1 MNWFKRAVPAGM
13 AVVMAMAVPAAAF
26 AGSPEFARTAEEW
39 ARLRDNVIE
48 YGELADL
55 VQEYNV
61 TVQTN
66 RLELKKFKDEY
77 GTTKDDVSQKYRDLA
92 NEIYANLTYPETD
105 DPTYGYMVGS
115 VLSAEVQAKN
125 LERQADNNLEDSEII
140 ALNYESAEE
149 TLVTVAQNNMI
160 AYANSQAQVQQAQIA
175 QKQAQQAYASAQV
188 SFANGLVTQVEVLS
202 AQEALQTAERNV
214 VSAQSAVENARQK
227 LQVMLGWK
235 HDDTPQIE
243 AVPAADMS
251 RIAGM
256 DPTADKAKAL
266 ENNYTLRVNKK
277 KLANAENSKT
287 RESLEKTI
295 ADNERKI
302 GSALV
307 TAYQNVLTAKLSY
320 EQASADLALANQNF
334 QKMSVE
340 HAQGM
345 VSANDFAKQQYDVQT
360 KELALQL
367 ADRNLFQAMEAY
379 DWAVNGLASAS

>member
-13 AVVMAMAVPAAAF
+13 AVVMAMAAPAAAF

-140 ALNYESAEE
+140 ALNYESAEK

-188 SFANGLVTQVEVLS
+188 SFANGLATQVEVLS

-214 VSAQSAVENARQK
+214 VSAQAAVENARQK

-235 HDDTPQIE
+235 HDDAPQIE

>member
-13 AVVMAMAVPAAAF
+13 AVVMAMAAPAAAF

-39 ARLRDNVIE
+39 AKLRDNVIE

-115 VLSAEVQAKN
+115 VLSAEVMAKN
-125 LERQADNNLEDSEII
+125 LEKQADDNLEDSEII
-140 ALNYESAEE
+140 ALNYENAEK

-188 SFANGLVTQVEVLS
+188 SFANGLATQVELLN

-214 VSAQSAVENARQK
+214 VSAQAAVENARQK

-235 HDDTPQIE
+235 HSDTPQIE
-243 AVPAADMS
+243 AVPAADMG

-287 RESLEKTI
+287 KESLEKTI

-320 EQASADLALANQNF
+320 EQAAADLALANQNF
-334 QKMSVE
+334 QKAAVE